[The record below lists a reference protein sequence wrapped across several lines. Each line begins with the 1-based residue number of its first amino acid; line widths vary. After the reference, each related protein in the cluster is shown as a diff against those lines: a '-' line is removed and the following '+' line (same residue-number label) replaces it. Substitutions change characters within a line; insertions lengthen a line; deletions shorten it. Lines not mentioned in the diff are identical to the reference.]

1 MPKKD
6 LYYLRLLQQ
15 CQSSHLEQRLAALEG
30 LRKHEYLDLV
40 TSQFLLDRLN
50 STGSSR
56 EQSAILGLMGQIES
70 PLPIE
75 ALLTILADRETST
88 LYLRAEVAHT
98 LAVVKAEGS
107 IELLLRLLQD
117 PDEDVYLRVGI
128 AEDLEAWGE
137 RIPLEILLAAIADPE
152 PGLCAAALNGLRAR
166 PSHTIPIDIVLP
178 YCAHPAWYVRE
189 AAIKTLLATEQ
200 QVPPEPI
207 LAALTDP
214 EPQTR
219 DAAAH
224 GCIHLVEW
232 FGDKIPLE
240 PLVQAL
246 GDDYPSVR
254 ENILDALGKAS
265 TRAPIEPIIAAL
277 TDSVHYVRCA
287 AVETLGI
294 MGDRVPASV
303 YPVLQ
308 AMSGADSSPHVRQRA
323 TRTLLMLHGLTPV
336 PLRLPTI
343 DFTLEELGE

>member
-15 CQSSHLEQRLAALEG
+15 CQSENIEQRLAALEE
-30 LRKHEYLDLV
+30 LRKHDYLDLI
-40 TSQFLLDRLN
+40 TGQFLLDRLN
-50 STGSSR
+50 STALAQ
-56 EQSAILGLMGQIES
+56 EQLAILGLMCQIKG
-70 PLPIE
+70 PLPIS

-98 LAVVKAEGS
+98 LAVVKAEES
-107 IELLLRLLQD
+107 IELFLRLLQD
-117 PDEDVYLRVGI
+117 PDEDVYLREGMT
-128 AEDLEAWGE
+128 EDLEAWGE
-137 RIPLEILLAAIADPE
+137 RIPLEILLALIADPE
-152 PGLCAAALNGLRAR
+152 PAVCAAALNVLRVR
-166 PSHTIPIDIVLP
+166 PSHTIPIDTVLP

-200 QVPPEPI
+200 RVPPEPI

-214 EPQTR
+214 EPRTR

-224 GCIHLVEW
+224 GCIQLVEW

-254 ENILDALGKAS
+254 ENILDALGKAP
-265 TRAPIEPIIAAL
+265 TRAPIELITVAL

-294 MGDRVPASV
+294 MGERIPPSV

-323 TRTLLMLHGLTPV
+323 TRTLLMLHGLTPG
-336 PLRLPTI
+336 PLRPITI
-343 DFTLEELGE
+343 DLTLEELGE